1 MNCFVLDLFFSSA
14 HKITN
19 SSLSVFSP
27 ISLDVY
33 YLHGSQLTIES
44 CQKWQQEILLTLQP
58 EVTIS
63 EIISPCK
70 GTSLTEHVKI
80 LGCCDKSQSNQSSDE
95 DKGLSPCHTE
105 VFIVSTHL
113 LGTSKFAFDAV
124 QVAYSKKN
132 WFVLLMKRMNVCSL
146 GGSLDRF
153 SFLGGISYFFLES
166 LEVSSISFSE
176 YSEGALCDVGVAE
189 SKSCEIFA

>member
-1 MNCFVLDLFFSSA
+1 MFFSST

-19 SSLSVFSP
+19 SSFSVFSP

-33 YLHGSQLTIES
+33 YLHGSNLTIES

-70 GTSLTEHVKI
+70 STRLTEHVKI
-80 LGCCDKSQSNQSSDE
+80 LGCCDKSQRNQSSDE
-95 DKGLSPCHTE
+95 DKRLSSCHTE

-113 LGTSKFAFDAV
+113 LRTSQLTLDAM

-132 WFVLLMKRMNVCSL
+132 WFVLLMKRVNVSSL
-146 GGSLDRF
+146 GGPLDGF
-153 SFLGGISYFFLES
+153 SFLGGISYFFFES
-166 LEVSSISFSE
+166 LEVGSISFGE
-176 YSEGALCDVGVAE
+176 YSEGALCDVRVAE